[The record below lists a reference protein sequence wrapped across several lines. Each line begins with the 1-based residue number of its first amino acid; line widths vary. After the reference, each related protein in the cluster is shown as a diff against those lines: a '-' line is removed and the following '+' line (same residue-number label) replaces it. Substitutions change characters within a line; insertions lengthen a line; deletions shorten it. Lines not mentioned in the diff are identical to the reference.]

1 MAEEKVKKEQVS
13 ISLSDIVELAD
24 KFIKGEISQ
33 EEMATYGSNMI
44 IRGYV
49 PIMEKMSLAMSI
61 LSQHIYSTTEIQEI
75 KVAELYRNIFFYGLL
90 GGYAFIDCS
99 DRNLITYEN
108 YDKLYP
114 IFAPFI
120 LSYCKEDYEILKE
133 FIHDSIDMY
142 GLNSYVELMGNISPE
157 SLSEATKSNKELINS
172 LKENEDLIHELNNI
186 GNMNDPLTHK
196 VVEEL
201 KNIAIKNAKKD
212 SE

>member
-1 MAEEKVKKEQVS
+1 M
-13 ISLSDIVELAD
+13 
-24 KFIKGEISQ
+24 
-33 EEMATYGSNMI
+33 
-44 IRGYV
+44 
-49 PIMEKMSLAMSI
+49 
-61 LSQHIYSTTEIQEI
+61 YSTTEIQEI

-142 GLNSYVELMGNISPE
+142 GLNSCVELMGNISPE

-201 KNIAIKNAKKD
+201 KNIAIKNVKKD

>member
-1 MAEEKVKKEQVS
+1 
-13 ISLSDIVELAD
+13 
-24 KFIKGEISQ
+24 
-33 EEMATYGSNMI
+33 
-44 IRGYV
+44 
-49 PIMEKMSLAMSI
+49 
-61 LSQHIYSTTEIQEI
+61 
-75 KVAELYRNIFFYGLL
+75 
-90 GGYAFIDCS
+90 
-99 DRNLITYEN
+99 
-108 YDKLYP
+108 
-114 IFAPFI
+114 
-120 LSYCKEDYEILKE
+120 
-133 FIHDSIDMY
+133 MY